1 MTPEQVA
8 FYNENG
14 FVVLESSFGEA
25 ELIAL
30 RGAADELLAQ
40 SGPARQSSAAN

>member
-14 FVVLESSFGEA
+14 FVVLESSFGEP

-40 SGPARQSSAAN
+40 SGPV